1 MRYFLGLGSN
11 VDDRKANLAQAI
23 LLLKNE
29 HLNKVV
35 SKSSLYETE
44 PVDFLDQP
52 WFLNQVVELES
63 DLTPL
68 AMLDLAKKIERKM
81 KRAPAAEKGPRRIDI
96 DLLLVE
102 ETVIDTAVLKIPH
115 PRMEQRNFVLAPL
128 NEIAPEAIH
137 PVLRKTI
144 KQLWRESRDRSIV
157 KPFRGRHDIFLPSLI
172 KPSDRRSP

>member
-1 MRYFLGLGSN
+1 MRYFLSLGSN

-23 LLLKNE
+23 SLLKKDR
-29 HLNKVV
+29 LNKVV

-68 AMLDLAKKIERKM
+68 AMLNLAKKIERKM
-81 KRAPAAEKGPRRIDI
+81 KRTPAAEKRPRRIDI
-96 DLLLVE
+96 DLLLAE

-115 PRMEQRNFVLAPL
+115 PRMDQRNFVLAPL
-128 NEIAPEAIH
+128 NEIAPQAVH
-137 PVLRKTI
+137 PVLQKTI
-144 KQLWRESRDRSIV
+144 KQLCLKSRDRSVV
-157 KPFRGRHDIFLPSLI
+157 KPI
-172 KPSDRRSP
+172 KRRKGPR